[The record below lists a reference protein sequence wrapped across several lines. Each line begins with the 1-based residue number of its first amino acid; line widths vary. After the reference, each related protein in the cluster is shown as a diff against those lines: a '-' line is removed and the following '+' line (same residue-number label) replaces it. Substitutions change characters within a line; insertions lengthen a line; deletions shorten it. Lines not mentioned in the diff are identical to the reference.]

1 MCSTAGAATPPKRA
15 EVEHSPSA
23 TPRCVVG
30 NLVRARLTLRD
41 RIRFRVTVRVMAG
54 AKIRDGAKGRARPR
68 ARAGARVRLR
78 GGTHFH
84 GVHGAYLLL
93 PTSYD

>member
-1 MCSTAGAATPPKRA
+1 M
-15 EVEHSPSA
+15 
-23 TPRCVVG
+23 
-30 NLVRARLTLRD
+30 
-41 RIRFRVTVRVMAG
+41 RVIAG
-54 AKIRDGAKGRARPR
+54 AKIRDGAKGRARAR
-68 ARAGARVRLR
+68 ARARARVRLR